1 MESVAK
7 MDQNEKHQNLSKRV
21 KVEHN
26 GKFVTSYKA
35 EGFVFDDLCMLL
47 LDASISVLFPGDQVL

>member
-1 MESVAK
+1 MKSVAN
-7 MDQNEKHQNLSKRV
+7 MDQKEKHQDLSKRV
-21 KVEHN
+21 KLEHN

-47 LDASISVLFPGDQVL
+47 LDAGISVLFPGHQVP

>member
-47 LDASISVLFPGDQVL
+47 LDASISVLFPGDQVP